1 MGKKYSQ
8 EEIFEKL
15 KTILVDDFEIAP
27 EKLTLDANLFE
38 DLELDSIDAVDLAV
52 KLQEF
57 TEKKISPENF
67 KQIRTVN
74 DVVLAIEELLQCQA
88 AKIFNYNHE
97 RGLNRHTE
105 DNSPKNTYTNH
116 KFMLKY
122 NYGRYI

>member
-74 DVVLAIEELLQCQA
+74 DVVVAIEELL
-88 AKIFNYNHE
+88 
-97 RGLNRHTE
+97 
-105 DNSPKNTYTNH
+105 
-116 KFMLKY
+116 
-122 NYGRYI
+122 

>member
-15 KTILVDDFEIAP
+15 KPILVDDFEIAP

-74 DVVLAIEELLQCQA
+74 DVVLAIEELL
-88 AKIFNYNHE
+88 
-97 RGLNRHTE
+97 
-105 DNSPKNTYTNH
+105 
-116 KFMLKY
+116 
-122 NYGRYI
+122 

>member
-74 DVVLAIEELLQCQA
+74 DVVVAIEELIQ
-88 AKIFNYNHE
+88 
-97 RGLNRHTE
+97 
-105 DNSPKNTYTNH
+105 
-116 KFMLKY
+116 
-122 NYGRYI
+122 

>member
-1 MGKKYSQ
+1 MSKKYSQ

-15 KTILVDDFEIAP
+15 KTILTDDFEIAP

-74 DVVLAIEELLQCQA
+74 DVVLAIKELL
-88 AKIFNYNHE
+88 
-97 RGLNRHTE
+97 
-105 DNSPKNTYTNH
+105 
-116 KFMLKY
+116 
-122 NYGRYI
+122 

>member
-8 EEIFEKL
+8 EEIFEKI

-74 DVVLAIEELLQCQA
+74 DVVLAIEELL
-88 AKIFNYNHE
+88 
-97 RGLNRHTE
+97 
-105 DNSPKNTYTNH
+105 
-116 KFMLKY
+116 
-122 NYGRYI
+122 

>member
-8 EEIFEKL
+8 EGIFEKL

-74 DVVLAIEELLQCQA
+74 DVVLAIEELL
-88 AKIFNYNHE
+88 
-97 RGLNRHTE
+97 
-105 DNSPKNTYTNH
+105 
-116 KFMLKY
+116 
-122 NYGRYI
+122 

>member
-1 MGKKYSQ
+1 MSKKYSQ

-15 KTILVDDFEIAP
+15 KTILTDDFEIAP

-74 DVVLAIEELLQCQA
+74 DVVLAIEELL
-88 AKIFNYNHE
+88 
-97 RGLNRHTE
+97 
-105 DNSPKNTYTNH
+105 
-116 KFMLKY
+116 
-122 NYGRYI
+122 

>member
-1 MGKKYSQ
+1 MGKKYSR
-8 EEIFEKL
+8 EEIFKKL
-15 KTILVDDFEIAP
+15 KTILADDFEIAP

-74 DVVLAIEELLQCQA
+74 DVVVAIEELIQ
-88 AKIFNYNHE
+88 
-97 RGLNRHTE
+97 
-105 DNSPKNTYTNH
+105 
-116 KFMLKY
+116 
-122 NYGRYI
+122 

>member
-27 EKLTLDANLFE
+27 EKLKLDANLFE

-74 DVVLAIEELLQCQA
+74 DVVLAIEELL
-88 AKIFNYNHE
+88 
-97 RGLNRHTE
+97 
-105 DNSPKNTYTNH
+105 
-116 KFMLKY
+116 
-122 NYGRYI
+122 

>member
-1 MGKKYSQ
+1 MSKKYSQ

-15 KTILVDDFEIAP
+15 KTILTDDFEIAP
-27 EKLTLDANLFE
+27 KKLTLDANLFE

-74 DVVLAIEELLQCQA
+74 DVVLAIEELL
-88 AKIFNYNHE
+88 
-97 RGLNRHTE
+97 
-105 DNSPKNTYTNH
+105 
-116 KFMLKY
+116 
-122 NYGRYI
+122 

>member
-1 MGKKYSQ
+1 MDKKYSR

-74 DVVLAIEELLQCQA
+74 DVVVAIEELIQ
-88 AKIFNYNHE
+88 
-97 RGLNRHTE
+97 
-105 DNSPKNTYTNH
+105 
-116 KFMLKY
+116 
-122 NYGRYI
+122 

>member
-1 MGKKYSQ
+1 M
-8 EEIFEKL
+8 
-15 KTILVDDFEIAP
+15 VDDFEIAP

-74 DVVLAIEELLQCQA
+74 DVVLAIEELL
-88 AKIFNYNHE
+88 
-97 RGLNRHTE
+97 
-105 DNSPKNTYTNH
+105 
-116 KFMLKY
+116 
-122 NYGRYI
+122 